1 LAEVI
6 VAGCGPG
13 AVELIAPAVFDAAR
27 KCDIVIGPERLLKYF
42 EAVDGEKKLLKGN
55 YREIL
60 DWIIEHIGRRSILV
74 LVTGDP
80 LIHSFGKMVAE
91 QIDNCRIIPGIS
103 SIHYALTKVGRS
115 WEGVKIISLHGKV
128 CPDLAEQIK
137 IFSDLAILTD
147 GEETAK
153 NILNT
158 IRQLQ
163 LQERRVYLCEN
174 LSLETE
180 SIRIIHP
187 EKEIPPHISSL
198 NLILVLTDG
207 STHIEN

>member
-1 LAEVI
+1 
-6 VAGCGPG
+6 
-13 AVELIAPAVFDAAR
+13 
-27 KCDIVIGPERLLKYF
+27 LLKHF

-60 DWIIEHIGRRSILV
+60 DWIVEHGGERTILI

-80 LIHSFGKMVAE
+80 LIHSFGKMVVE

-103 SIHYALTKVGRS
+103 SIHFALTMVGRS
-115 WEGVKIISLHGKV
+115 WEGVKIISLHGKS

-137 IFSDLAILTD
+137 NSSDLAILTD

-158 IRQLQ
+158 LRQLQ
-163 LQERRVYLCEN
+163 LRKRCVYLCEN
-174 LSLETE
+174 LSLEAE

-187 EKEIPPHISSL
+187 EKKNPPNISSL
-198 NLILVLTDG
+198 NLILVLTGG
-207 STHIEN
+207 SAHVEN